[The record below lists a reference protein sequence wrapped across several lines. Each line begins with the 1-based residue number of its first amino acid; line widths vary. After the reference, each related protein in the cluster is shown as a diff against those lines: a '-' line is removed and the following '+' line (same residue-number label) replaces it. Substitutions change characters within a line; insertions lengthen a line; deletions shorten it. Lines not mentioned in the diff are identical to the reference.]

1 MKSKPSTAMPL
12 RLACAVLTGVC
23 TFSARAADGFAN
35 VNGTVTG
42 GAAGPTVFVGSEA
55 ELQQY
60 SDVDAPYT
68 IHLTKSFN
76 LTAMNTHI
84 RSNKTVVG
92 DGNIVL
98 SGGGLYLYRSSN
110 VIIQN
115 LTIANSS
122 EDDIGIHYS
131 DHVWID
137 HCTIKN
143 ATDGGIDITQSSDYI
158 TISWCKFIYDV
169 NNGHDFVNLIA
180 SSDSDNGSQYH
191 VTFHHNWWSTLCIER
206 MPSVRFGRVHV
217 YNNYYNSPGNAYCV
231 RTRID
236 AQLLVENNFFE
247 NVHNPWERYVTSGTA
262 GLLLARGNNVG
273 YLGTAN
279 GVTWSAS
286 GSSVLIPG
294 TDAVFTPPY
303 SYTMDSAANVKTIV
317 TAGAGAGGGGGG
329 TTQPPA
335 APSNLT
341 ATAASS
347 AQINLAWTDNASNE
361 TGFAIDRATNSTFG
375 SGLVTSTVGA
385 GVTSF
390 QATGLAASTT
400 YYFRVRATNSAGGSA
415 NSNTA
420 SATTQASGSTAT
432 TIQAEAGAVGGG
444 TVIETTNGGFNGTGY
459 ANFTTTGGSLQFSN
473 VNGGSA
479 SGSHTIAIRFANGT
493 TSSRTGRVLINGVAQ
508 NISFAPTG
516 GWTTWNTQNVT
527 VTLNA
532 GTTNTIRFEST
543 GQDLGNIDQI
553 IVQ

>member
-1 MKSKPSTAMPL
+1 MDTT
-12 RLACAVLTGVC
+12 RLLPAPRLLAIAVFAIALAGN
-23 TFSARAADGFAN
+23 AHAADGFAN

-42 GAAGPTVFVGSEA
+42 GAAGSTVYVGSEA
-55 ELQQY
+55 ELQSY

-68 IHLTKSFN
+68 IHITKSFN
-76 LTAMNTHI
+76 LTGMNTHI
-84 RSNKTVVG
+84 RSNKTVIG

-115 LTIANSS
+115 LTIVGSS

-131 DHVWID
+131 DHIWID

-158 TISWCKFIYDV
+158 TISWCKFAYDV

-180 SSDSDNGSQYH
+180 ASDSDNGSQYH
-191 VTFHHNWWSTLCIER
+191 VTFHHNWWTTLCIER

-217 YNNYYNSPGNAYCV
+217 YNNYYNAAGNAYCV
-231 RTRID
+231 RTRIE
-236 AQLLVENNFFE
+236 AQLLVENNYFE
-247 NVHNPWERYVTSGTA
+247 NVHNPWERYVTGGTA

-273 YLGTAN
+273 YLDTSF

-294 TDAVFTPPY
+294 ADAVFTPPY
-303 SYTMDSAANVKTIV
+303 SYSLDAAGNVKSIV
-317 TAGAGAGGGGGG
+317 MAGAGAGGGS

-347 AQINLAWTDNASNE
+347 SQINLAWTDNSTNE
-361 TGFAIDRATNSTFG
+361 TGFAIDRATSSTFS
-375 SGLVTSTVGA
+375 SGLATSTVGA

-400 YYFRVRATNSAGGSA
+400 YYFRVRATNSAGSSA

-420 SATTQASGSTAT
+420 SAATQAGSTAT
-432 TIQAEAGAVGGG
+432 TIQAEAGTVGGG
-444 TVIETTNGGFNGTGY
+444 TVIESTNGGFNGTGY
-459 ANFTTTGGSLQFSN
+459 ANFPASGGYLQFSN
-473 VNGGSA
+473 VNGSTA
-479 SGSHTIAIRFANGT
+479 GSHTIAIRFALGA
-493 TSSRTGRVLINGVAQ
+493 TSSRTGSLVVNGVTQ
-508 NISFAPTG
+508 SITFAPTG
-516 GWTTWNTQNVT
+516 AWTTWSTQTVT
-527 VTLNA
+527 VPLNA
-532 GTTNTIRFEST
+532 GTTNTIRFAST
-543 GQDLGNIDQI
+543 GQDLANIDQI
-553 IVQ
+553 TVQ